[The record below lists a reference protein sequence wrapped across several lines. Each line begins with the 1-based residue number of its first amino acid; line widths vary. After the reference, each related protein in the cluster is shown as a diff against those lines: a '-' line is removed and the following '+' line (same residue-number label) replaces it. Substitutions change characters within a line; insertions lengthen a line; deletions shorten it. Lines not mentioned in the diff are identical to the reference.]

1 MLNQFKTVYFYVII
15 YIFGSLTIR
24 NHTCVSMIF
33 GTKRISIL
41 DKSHIKIYANNW
53 LQSWQTHP
61 SPLSDLRMNEC
72 WKSIIWSTNHAYK
85 SHSHCLSYKHNN
97 YFIFVEEDTLKQK
110 LKVVAILENPEN
122 IYDKEQIN
130 CIHKELDY
138 ISKYSNYTIDY
149 KPLRNWSH
157 GHYFYLYNINDTN
170 Q

>member
-1 MLNQFKTVYFYVII
+1 MNVGNQL
-15 YIFGSLTIR
+15 FGPQITLT
-24 NHTCVSMIF
+24 
-33 GTKRISIL
+33 
-41 DKSHIKIYANNW
+41 
-53 LQSWQTHP
+53 
-61 SPLSDLRMNEC
+61 
-72 WKSIIWSTNHAYK
+72 K